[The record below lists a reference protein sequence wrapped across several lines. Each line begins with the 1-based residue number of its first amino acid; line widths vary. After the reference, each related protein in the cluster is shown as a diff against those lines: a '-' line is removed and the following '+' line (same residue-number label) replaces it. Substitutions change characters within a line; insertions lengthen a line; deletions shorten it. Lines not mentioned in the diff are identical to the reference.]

1 METAVVIFSAVGER
15 QLYGYNGYVMAVR
28 IADLKNNLS
37 RHLARVR
44 EGAELTVLDRDIPIA
59 RIVPFARRPGRAAG
73 RADARQRLTELQ
85 RLGILGAGD
94 PEGLADSIRTRAPVE
109 LPKDA
114 GRPLDVLL
122 QMRRETRR

>member
-1 METAVVIFSAVGER
+1 MTAVK
-15 QLYGYNGYVMAVR
+15 

-37 RHLARVR
+37 RHLAQVR

-59 RIVPFARRPGRAAG
+59 RIVPFAPRPGRAGRGAE

-94 PEGLADSIRTRAPVE
+94 PEGLADTVRTHAPVK
-109 LPKDA
+109 LPRGA